1 VKTEQIEI
9 HTRLIQQ
16 GRYSAIIEAG
26 ARIGRTTVVIESDG
40 TATVNG
46 TEYSSSGYLNLG
58 DGFNLQKI
66 SNETSTYNWKVGFP
80 EVDGEEFSLSVAAGG
95 GTYPRQDGKQGE
107 HSSYMAFNIH
117 AHVSLFEESE
127 GLCGSWNDDSPSPAG
142 FVDREGDQMTLP
154 PLYPGSFYSY
164 NATALGENWQV
175 DTSQGDSDILS
186 AKTVSDDSWGKDTCV
201 GMDVNT
207 QKRHLA
213 LAPTVDCEFCLK
225 IPSIV
230 GTLNC
235 LYDAQVVGCDEA
247 KTYQVYDAESDLYS
261 SGSEADVNLQC
272 LDIARLL
279 KSAKEP
285 KSSKS
290 SKLKSSK
297 LKSSKLKSSKSG
309 KASRNLRSSRKLF
322 KADDKVNK
330 KCENKGGQC
339 VVYCDATS
347 EDYQCKMGLCD
358 VDIEYDTP
366 VDVLNSG
373 KYYTACSCKIPN

>member
-16 GRYSAIIEAG
+16 GRYSAIIEVG
-26 ARIGRTTVVIESDG
+26 ARIGRTTVVIKSDG
-40 TATVNG
+40 TATAKKNG
-46 TEYSSSGYLNLG
+46 VVLVSSSGSLNLG
-58 DGFNLQKI
+58 GGFILTKHVDKSSPNNAWKI
-66 SNETSTYNWKVGFP
+66 GFP
-80 EVDGEEFSLSVAAGG
+80 QVDGKDFYLSTAAGG
-95 GTYPRQDGKQGE
+95 GGRIRKDVDQGGE

-117 AHVSLFEESE
+117 AHKSLFEESE

-142 FVDREGDQMTLP
+142 FVDREGDQMPLP

-175 DTSQGDSDILS
+175 NTSQGDSVILS

-201 GMDVNT
+201 GMDINT

-213 LAPTVDCEFCLK
+213 LAPTADCPFCLENVT
-225 IPSIV
+225 SIV

-247 KTYQVYDAESDLYS
+247 KTYPVYGTGNDLYS

-279 KSAKEP
+279 KSAK
-285 KSSKS
+285 SSKS
-290 SKLKSSK
+290 YKSY
-297 LKSSKLKSSKSG
+297 KSYKSG

-339 VVYCDATS
+339 VVYCDITS

>member
-16 GRYSAIIEAG
+16 GRYSAIEEVGIK
-26 ARIGRTTVVIESDG
+26 IGDTTVIIKSDG
-40 TATVNG
+40 TATAKKNG
-46 TEYSSSGYLNLG
+46 VVLDSSSGSLNLG
-58 DGFNLQKI
+58 GGFILQ
-66 SNETSTYNWKVGFP
+66 ETSNGWKVGFP
-80 EVDGEEFSLSVAAGG
+80 EVDGKAFYLSMTAGG
-95 GTYPRQDGKQGE
+95 GMDGE
-107 HSSYMAFNIH
+107 NSSYMAFNIH
-117 AHVSLFEESE
+117 AHKSLFEESE

-142 FVDREGDQMTLP
+142 FVDREGDQMPLP

-175 DTSQGDSDILS
+175 NTSQGDSVILS

-201 GMDVNT
+201 GMDINT

-213 LAPTVDCEFCLK
+213 LAPTADCPFCLENVT
-225 IPSIV
+225 SIV

-247 KTYQVYDAESDLYS
+247 KTYPVYGTGNDLYS

-279 KSAKEP
+279 KSAK
-285 KSSKS
+285 SSKS
-290 SKLKSSK
+290 SKSYKSY
-297 LKSSKLKSSKSG
+297 KSYKSG

-339 VVYCDATS
+339 VVYCDITS